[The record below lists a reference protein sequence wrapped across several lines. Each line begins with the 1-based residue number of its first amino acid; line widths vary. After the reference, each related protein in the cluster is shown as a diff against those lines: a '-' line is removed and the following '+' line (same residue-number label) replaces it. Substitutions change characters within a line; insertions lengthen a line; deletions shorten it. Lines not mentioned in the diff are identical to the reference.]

1 VTGLKEQL
9 EVDQVGPASQLQVGD
24 LFVFTDGQDRNQ
36 HEVTQDLG
44 SHLEYDGRVNRRLSK
59 DVMVKRVG
67 APNPGER
74 TERAV
79 QALMG
84 AVQTL
89 EKTGDVQAWSVAM
102 SDVISRAAA
111 SGMEDAVLPLEKLAK
126 QGSAVFARARE
137 QHGKAASDLLVPAV
151 KKRWAADVASVAQ
164 VVRSSL
170 MENVRRVV
178 RGYLQGLSRQVGQ
191 K

>member
-1 VTGLKEQL
+1 MTGLKEQL